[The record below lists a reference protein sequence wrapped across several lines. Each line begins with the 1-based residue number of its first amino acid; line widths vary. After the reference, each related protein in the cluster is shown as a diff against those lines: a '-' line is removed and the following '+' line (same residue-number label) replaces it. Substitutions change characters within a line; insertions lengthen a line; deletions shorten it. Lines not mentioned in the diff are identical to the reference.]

1 MGKTSFQ
8 NIQNL
13 IKEIEQKLAQLSDG
27 NLPVAELENLVK
39 NAADLH
45 ERLAVLRYKAYEKFG
60 EPKLETVLEKHTTPK
75 LSTSAEPKVE
85 PIAETSFDFSAIHET
100 VTAAPVAEVKEEVE
114 DSIDFSTPL
123 FEAPIFDAPKVE
135 KKETPVVEAEV
146 KKPINVIREEIKQES
161 ASLHEKFLNDEDVD
175 LNDKLKQKEEIPLRK
190 KLGLQPIKDLRAEI
204 GIGKKFEYINFLFNG
219 DARAYETAI
228 DELNTVGNADSA
240 KQKLNVYASVYQ
252 WDLEEKTIIK
262 FVELV
267 ERRYL

>member
-13 IKEIEQKLAQLSDG
+13 IKEIESKLAQLTDG

-60 EPKLETVLEKHTTPK
+60 EPKLETVLEKHI
-75 LSTSAEPKVE
+75 EPKVE
-85 PIAETSFDFSAIHET
+85 PIAETAFDFSAINET
-100 VTAAPVAEVKEEVE
+100 VTSQPVADVKEEVE
-114 DSIDFSTPL
+114 ETIDFSTPL

-146 KKPINVIREEIKQES
+146 KKPIHVIREEIKQES
-161 ASLHEKFLNDEDVD
+161 ASLHEKFLKDEDVD

>member
-8 NIQNL
+8 NIQKL
-13 IKEIEQKLAQLSDG
+13 ISEIESKLTQLGDG

-60 EPKLETVLEKHTTPK
+60 EPKLETVLEKHV
-75 LSTSAEPKVE
+75 EPKVE
-85 PIAETSFDFSAIHET
+85 PIAETAFDFSAINET
-100 VTAAPVAEVKEEVE
+100 VTATPVVEVKEEVE
-114 DSIDFSTPL
+114 ETIDFSTPL

-146 KKPINVIREEIKQES
+146 KKPIHVIREEIKQES
-161 ASLHEKFLNDEDVD
+161 ASLHEKFLKEEDID

-228 DELNTVGNADSA
+228 DELNTVGNAESA